1 MRRILVN
8 TVIKAGYSD
17 VKEAE
22 DGKDGLAKLLAGEYD
37 LLMTDWNMPNM
48 NGLELVQTV
57 RADDKLKNIPILMV
71 TTRNM
76 KEDIVNQFMKLRIN
90 GLECRAGI
98 VRRTEILRFPDHSLN
113 NLSSRLVFPLQF
125 GYEQTDCINIVFC
138 LIGCPHRREEFLF
151 LLGEMF
157 FQLHLQLAE
166 VSMQFHELIFAMMI
180 VHK

>member
-1 MRRILVN
+1 MSKLRILIVDDSPTMRRILVN

-76 KEDIVNQFMKLRIN
+76 KEDIVNAIKSGVN
-90 GLECRAGI
+90 GYI
-98 VRRTEILRFPDHSLN
+98 VKPFDAKTLNAKISEIM
-113 NLSSRLVFPLQF
+113 
-125 GYEQTDCINIVFC
+125 G
-138 LIGCPHRREEFLF
+138 
-151 LLGEMF
+151 
-157 FQLHLQLAE
+157 
-166 VSMQFHELIFAMMI
+166 
-180 VHK
+180 